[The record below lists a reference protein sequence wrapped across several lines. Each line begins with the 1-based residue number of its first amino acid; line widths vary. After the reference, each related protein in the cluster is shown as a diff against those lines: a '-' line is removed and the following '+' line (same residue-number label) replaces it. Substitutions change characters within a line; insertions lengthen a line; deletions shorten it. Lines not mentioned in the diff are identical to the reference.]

1 MPLASPLLLPDV
13 MKSKSVRHRSYLS
26 AACLLA
32 SAILSIPASVS
43 LAQKRPAAPP
53 TSGMD
58 SNTVATFLNRAK
70 AYVKLRNRVEGKLPK
85 LSKDSTPEQIAAH
98 KKAFE
103 DGVRLSRGGAKPG
116 DIFTTASG
124 EYLRRLIRTEFKGQD
139 RGEVKEA
146 ILDADTSGV
155 PLKVN
160 YPYPETKEVS
170 ATPPT
175 LLLRLPELPKELNY
189 RFVGRHML
197 LIDKEN
203 GLILDYMLN
212 ALP

>member
-1 MPLASPLLLPDV
+1 
-13 MKSKSVRHRSYLS
+13 MKQELCRPGGYALR
-26 AACLLA
+26 AAFL
-32 SAILSIPASVS
+32 IGIGIFSIAPVPGAV
-43 LAQKRPAAPP
+43 AQKPAAPRVNVAK
-53 TSGMD
+53 D
-58 SNTVATFLNRAK
+58 RRAVATFEGRAK
-70 AYVKLRNRVEGKLPK
+70 AYVKLRNRIKSKLPK

-103 DGVRLSRGGAKPG
+103 DAVRGARVGAKPG
-116 DIFTTASG
+116 DIFTADAA

-139 RGEVKEA
+139 RGEVKET
-146 ILDADTSGV
+146 ILEADTTGV

-170 ATPPT
+170 TVPPT
-175 LLLRLPELPKELNY
+175 VLLKLPQLPREVNY

-197 LIDKEN
+197 LIDKDN

>member
-1 MPLASPLLLPDV
+1 
-13 MKSKSVRHRSYLS
+13 MKSKLVRHRSYLGL
-26 AACLLA
+26 ACLLA
-32 SAILSIPASVS
+32 SAILSTTPASVS
-43 LAQKRPAAPP
+43 AAQKRPAAPP
-53 TSGMD
+53 TSAMD
-58 SNTVATFLNRAK
+58 SNTVATFLNRATT
-70 AYVKLRNRVEGKLPK
+70 YVKLRNRVESKLPN
-85 LSKDSTPEQIAAH
+85 LSKDSTPEQIAEH

-103 DGVRLSRGGAKPG
+103 DGVRLARGSAKPG
-116 DIFTTASG
+116 DIFTAAAA

-146 ILDADTSGV
+146 ILDADTTGV

-203 GLILDYMLN
+203 GLMIDYMLN

>member
-1 MPLASPLLLPDV
+1 
-13 MKSKSVRHRSYLS
+13 MKQETFRRGANMIRGAVTLGLMSFCFALVTVGQK
-26 AACLLA
+26 
-32 SAILSIPASVS
+32 PASQADV
-43 LAQKRPAAPP
+43 LKDQKIVKSFEA
-53 TSGMD
+53 
-58 SNTVATFLNRAK
+58 RAK
-70 AYVKLRNRVEGKLPK
+70 TYAKLRNRVESKLPK
-85 LSKDSTPEQIAAH
+85 LSKDSTPEAITAH

-103 DGVRLSRGGAKPG
+103 NGVQVARAGAKPG
-116 DIFTTASG
+116 DIFSADIA
-124 EYLRRLIRTEFKGQD
+124 EYLRRMIRAEFKGQD
-139 RGEVKEA
+139 RGEVKA
-146 ILDADTSGV
+146 TILDAETAGI

-170 ATPPT
+170 TVPPT
-175 LLLRLPELPKELNY
+175 LLLKLPQLPKEVNY

>member
-1 MPLASPLLLPDV
+1 
-13 MKSKSVRHRSYLS
+13 MKSELMRDRKYILRGS
-26 AACLLA
+26 CLLA
-32 SAILSIPASVS
+32 ASILCIVPVNWSAAQKKPTSTPASAPASAVDRNIVS
-43 LAQKRPAAPP
+43 GFG
-53 TSGMD
+53 S
-58 SNTVATFLNRAK
+58 RAK
-70 AYVKLRNRVEGKLPK
+70 AYVELRNRVESKLPK
-85 LSKDSTPEQIAAH
+85 LSKDSTPEQITTH

-103 DGVRLSRGGAKPG
+103 DGVRSVRLNAKPG
-116 DIFTTASG
+116 DIFTTDAG
-124 EYLRRLIRTEFKGQD
+124 EYLRRMIRKEFKGQD

-146 ILDADTSGV
+146 ILEAETAGV

-170 ATPPT
+170 AIPPT
-175 LLLRLPELPKELNY
+175 LLLKLPELPKELNY

-197 LIDKEN
+197 LIDKDN